1 MRKKRKKNKNLN
13 INQSSF
19 YFEDYLETN
28 KKNKLSQKNNFFHDR
43 IYLLFFLFF
52 SLIFIFSIRITY
64 VTLNK
69 IEIFDQEH
77 TQKQFSLLRRDIV
90 DRNGVLISRNI
101 KSFHAAVNPS
111 LIKNKDN
118 FLINLR
124 LNFPELQIKKI
135 EKKLDESKYFYLKKR
150 ITLEDKEKLWRMG
163 EKGIIFEPFQSRIY
177 THANLFSHIIGQV
190 DYDNYGVS
198 GIEKYFDK
206 ELKDKR
212 KANQPLQLTLDTN
225 LQYVIDEELNK
236 ALSTFNATGGG
247 SLLMDVETGE
257 ILSLVSLP
265 NFDINVRA
273 EVKEKK
279 YMNKITKGVY
289 ELGSIFK
296 TFTIALA
303 LENKLVEPETIIE
316 NIPRSIVCS
325 KYKISD
331 IKEFPKDLSVEDI
344 LIRSSNV
351 GTLLIARKVGEKR
364 FKKFIYDTKLLESPE
379 LQLEEVGKPIKFNWN
394 KCKLETVSFGHGIT
408 TTPLQATTIYSSLV
422 NGGTIIKPILIKNN
436 FSKENKKIISKK
448 TSDRIN
454 NILRKVV
461 TDDEGTASQA
471 DIDGFYVGGKT
482 GTSQNYKDKN
492 QNLNTFISVF
502 PSQKPKYA
510 LLVML
515 ENPQVAK
522 NLIYDYRG
530 MKIKGTRNEAG
541 WNSVYVSGKIIKKIG
556 PILAIKSKEFN
567 YQNVTKNLIN
577 DLPAIKKNIK
587 ITGLTANSK
596 KIKKGF
602 IFLQFEA
609 IKKTGKNLFMK
620 QFGREL
626 RLSFA
631 QKM

>member
-1 MRKKRKKNKNLN
+1 M
-13 INQSSF
+13 
-19 YFEDYLETN
+19 
-28 KKNKLSQKNNFFHDR
+28 
-43 IYLLFFLFF
+43 
-52 SLIFIFSIRITY
+52 
-64 VTLNK
+64 NK

-448 TSDRIN
+448 TSERIN

-541 WNSVYVSGKIIKKIG
+541 WNSVYVSGKIIKK
-556 PILAIKSKEFN
+556 L
-567 YQNVTKNLIN
+567 
-577 DLPAIKKNIK
+577 D
-587 ITGLTANSK
+587 
-596 KIKKGF
+596 
-602 IFLQFEA
+602 QF
-609 IKKTGKNLFMK
+609 
-620 QFGREL
+620 
-626 RLSFA
+626 
-631 QKM
+631 